1 MEQPL
6 ISERAST
13 PALKGAAQAGHCE
26 FALTKMGRA
35 IDCHRS
41 LALLFVPPPFCRSLF
56 VFELPSHLQCLAVN
70 SRVTEHPSS
79 RLKYARNSSE
89 FVCGL
94 AGELPR
100 RHSQMA
106 HISFHLL

>member
-6 ISERAST
+6 IYERAST
-13 PALKGAAQAGHCE
+13 SGPQRRCPSRSLRIRADE
-26 FALTKMGRA
+26 MGRA

-56 VFELPSHLQCLAVN
+56 VFELPSYLQCLAVK
-70 SRVTEHPSS
+70 SRATSCPPK
-79 RLKYARNSSE
+79 RLKYARISSE

-100 RHSQMA
+100 RHSQ
-106 HISFHLL
+106 ISFRLL